1 MKHFFLFSL
10 FALLAVNIINAQQ
23 RNCAS
28 MEVLEQLMQENP
40 GMQQQMEAIEQHT
53 NNFLSNSFLE
63 SRDVVTI
70 PVVVHVVYRTT
81 TENISDAQILSQI
94 AVLNNDFRKLNA
106 DVANTPPLFAGLA
119 ADSEIQFCMAQRD
132 PNGNATT
139 GITRKYYNRTS
150 WGTSNAVKNPSQ
162 GGVAPWDATKY
173 LNIWVCNIGG
183 GVLGYAQFPGGPAS
197 TDGIVVD
204 YRYFGTTGTATSPY
218 HLGRTATHEVG
229 HWLNLRHIWGDATC
243 GNDFV
248 SDTPVHNASN
258 GGCPSYPHYST
269 CTGTPVEMTMNYMDY
284 TYDACMYMFTFGQ
297 KNRMQAV
304 FAPGGPRF
312 SITTSNGCVPPD
324 AVACGTPAGLAASN
338 ITTGSATISWTA
350 VSGATSYI
358 LQYRP
363 TGATTWSTVSTASTT
378 YNLTGLAASTTYQ
391 YQVQANCNETLGA
404 FSAIANFTTST
415 PAPSCGTPSGLFTT
429 NITSTSATLNWS
441 AVSGATS
448 YNIQYRP
455 TGTSTWTTVS
465 TAATTYNLTGLA
477 SSTTYEFQVQAN
489 CNGTLS
495 AYSTNSAFT
504 TSTDSSGCGI
514 PTGLSATGITQNS
527 ATLSW
532 AFVNGAS
539 SYNLQYRLVGSAN
552 WTTIN
557 VFVNTYLLT
566 GLTASSNYEFRVQTL
581 CKNST
586 SSYSTIATFSTL
598 GGGASCGTPGS
609 LSATNVTTNSATLNW
624 AAVAGATSYNV
635 QYRLFGT
642 ATWTTMT
649 SAANS
654 YNATGLSPASTY
666 EYQVQA
672 NCNGTL
678 SAYSAIAS
686 FTTNNPAPSCGTP
699 GGLNTTNITSN
710 SATLN
715 WSAVAG
721 ATSYNVQYRPAGT
734 STWTTMT
741 SPVNSYN
748 ATGLTA
754 STNYEFQVQANCN
767 GTLGA
772 YSAVATFTTSAGG
785 GGTCNDIY
793 EPNEIQFAA
802 TGIQVNQTISAA
814 ISSTGDNDWF
824 RFNNT
829 SAQPY
834 IKVDLTSLPANY
846 DIRLYQSL
854 SLVGESTNPGTANES
869 ITYNVGTVRSYYIHV
884 FGNGGAA
891 DPNDCYDLTATISG
905 SPLREDG
912 GLDNIQTDEIPS
924 FVMFPNPAATE
935 VMIDILS
942 ASETPTEIVIF
953 DINGQLVK
961 RLTQQFTA
969 EATMTRIAIDDL
981 VSGVYM
987 VQVKNGERNAGR
999 RLVISR

>member
-1 MKHFFLFSL
+1 M
-10 FALLAVNIINAQQ
+10 
-23 RNCAS
+23 
-28 MEVLEQLMQENP
+28 
-40 GMQQQMEAIEQHT
+40 
-53 NNFLSNSFLE
+53 
-63 SRDVVTI
+63 
-70 PVVVHVVYRTT
+70 
-81 TENISDAQILSQI
+81 
-94 AVLNNDFRKLNA
+94 
-106 DVANTPPLFAGLA
+106 
-119 ADSEIQFCMAQRD
+119 
-132 PNGNATT
+132 
-139 GITRKYYNRTS
+139 GI
-150 WGTSNAVKNPSQ
+150 
-162 GGVAPWDATKY
+162 
-173 LNIWVCNIGG
+173 
-183 GVLGYAQFPGGPAS
+183 
-197 TDGIVVD
+197 
-204 YRYFGTTGTATSPY
+204 
-218 HLGRTATHEVG
+218 
-229 HWLNLRHIWGDATC
+229 
-243 GNDFV
+243 
-248 SDTPVHNASN
+248 
-258 GGCPSYPHYST
+258 
-269 CTGTPVEMTMNYMDY
+269 
-284 TYDACMYMFTFGQ
+284 
-297 KNRMQAV
+297 
-304 FAPGGPRF
+304 
-312 SITTSNGCVPPD
+312 
-324 AVACGTPAGLAASN
+324 
-338 ITTGSATISWTA
+338 
-350 VSGATSYI
+350 
-358 LQYRP
+358 
-363 TGATTWSTVSTASTT
+363 
-378 YNLTGLAASTTYQ
+378 
-391 YQVQANCNETLGA
+391 
-404 FSAIANFTTST
+404 
-415 PAPSCGTPSGLFTT
+415 
-429 NITSTSATLNWS
+429 
-441 AVSGATS
+441 
-448 YNIQYRP
+448 
-455 TGTSTWTTVS
+455 
-465 TAATTYNLTGLA
+465 
-477 SSTTYEFQVQAN
+477 
-489 CNGTLS
+489 
-495 AYSTNSAFT
+495 
-504 TSTDSSGCGI
+504 
-514 PTGLSATGITQNS
+514 
-527 ATLSW
+527 
-532 AFVNGAS
+532 
-539 SYNLQYRLVGSAN
+539 
-552 WTTIN
+552 
-557 VFVNTYLLT
+557 
-566 GLTASSNYEFRVQTL
+566 
-581 CKNST
+581 CKRRQ
-586 SSYSTIATFSTL
+586 YSTIATFSTL

-814 ISSTGDNDWF
+814 IS
-824 RFNNT
+824 
-829 SAQPY
+829 
-834 IKVDLTSLPANY
+834 Y